1 MLYSPN
7 QQRQPLEQQGYIGRP
22 VLPPSDPHNL
32 QNLPP
37 HPMSPQYD
45 YPPIAQFPSPFN
57 PQYRYETPG
66 GIPSHHYR
74 YETPGGI
81 PSHHY
86 RYETPGGIPSQH
98 YRYET
103 PGGIPFQ
110 HYRHETPGDTS
121 PQQYKHEAPG
131 DIPPQQYRQGSQNT
145 TSREPS
151 VHVEPSSTN
160 SEQPPSVSNVKSPT
174 NPKQE
179 PTEKKDNQ
187 GKKKPAVQRRQT
199 PKTPYQQRQPLEQ
212 QGYIG
217 RPVLPP
223 TGPHNLQNLP
233 PHPMSPQYH
242 SQNTTSREPP
252 VHGVS
257 NVKSPT
263 NPKQVPTEKKDNQG
277 KKKPVVQPRQT
288 PKKLDGRGVSEAHK
302 PAMQPKDNQK
312 GKTLSAAKH

>member
-1 MLYSPN
+1 MW
-7 QQRQPLEQQGYIGRP
+7 Q
-22 VLPPSDPHNL
+22 
-32 QNLPP
+32 
-37 HPMSPQYD
+37 QYD
-45 YPPIAQFPSPFN
+45 YPPPFN
-57 PQYRYETPG
+57 PQ
-66 GIPSHHYR
+66 
-74 YETPGGI
+74 
-81 PSHHY
+81 Y

-110 HYRHETPGDTS
+110 HYRHETPGDIP
-121 PQQYKHEAPG
+121 PQQYKHETPG

-151 VHVEPSSTN
+151 VHVESSSTS

-187 GKKKPAVQRRQT
+187 GKKKPAVKRRQ
-199 PKTPYQQRQPLEQ
+199 TPYQQRQPLEQ

-233 PHPMSPQYH
+233 PHSMSPQYH

-252 VHGVS
+252 VHGGPSSTISEQPPSVS

-263 NPKQVPTEKKDNQG
+263 NPKQVPTEKKYNQG

-288 PKKLDGRGVSEAHK
+288 PKKLEGRGVSEAHK
-302 PAMQPKDNQK
+302 PAMQTKDNQK

>member
-1 MLYSPN
+1 MLIKLHFSVILITLIKSGKLILITLYYRPGTPPPAHQLMYSPY

-37 HPMSPQYD
+37 HPMWQQYD
-45 YPPIAQFPSPFN
+45 YPPIAQFPPPFN

-74 YETPGGI
+74 YETPRGI

-103 PGGIPFQ
+103 PGDIPFQ
-110 HYRHETPGDTS
+110 HYRHETPGD
-121 PQQYKHEAPG
+121 
-131 DIPPQQYRQGSQNT
+131 IPPQQYKQGSQNT

-160 SEQPPSVSNVKSPT
+160 SEQPSS
-174 NPKQE
+174 
-179 PTEKKDNQ
+179 
-187 GKKKPAVQRRQT
+187 
-199 PKTPYQQRQPLEQ
+199 
-212 QGYIG
+212 
-217 RPVLPP
+217 
-223 TGPHNLQNLP
+223 
-233 PHPMSPQYH
+233 
-242 SQNTTSREPP
+242 
-252 VHGVS
+252 VS

-288 PKKLDGRGVSEAHK
+288 PKKLDGRRVSEAHK
-302 PAMQPKDNQK
+302 PAMQTKDNQK